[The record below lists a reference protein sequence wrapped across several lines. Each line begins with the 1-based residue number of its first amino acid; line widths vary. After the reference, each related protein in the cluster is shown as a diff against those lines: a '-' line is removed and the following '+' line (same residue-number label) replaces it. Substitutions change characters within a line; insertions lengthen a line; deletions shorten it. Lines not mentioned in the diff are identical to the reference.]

1 VSATAAAICLIT
13 AAARALLPAPAFTLR
28 WQHTV
33 ERMLWEED
41 YRLSGA
47 HLIATAARIR
57 GSGAGME
64 PPAGAVLR
72 DGVWHYRP
80 DARPLPA
87 LVLARSE
94 FGTDYELCIDGTCRP
109 LARWVPPA
117 SGPVTIAPCAPSAA
131 RSAR

>member
-1 VSATAAAICLIT
+1 MSAAAAAICLFT
-13 AAARALLPAPAFTLR
+13 AAARVVLPAQAFTLR

-33 ERMLWEED
+33 ERVLWEED
-41 YRLSGA
+41 YRVNGA
-47 HLIATAARIR
+47 RLIATAARIR

-72 DGVWHYRP
+72 DGAWHYRP
-80 DARPLPA
+80 EARPLPE

-94 FGTDYELCIDGTCRP
+94 FGADYELCIDGTCRP

-117 SGPVTIAPCAPSAA
+117 GGPVRIAPCAPSGA
-131 RSAR
+131 RRAR